1 MKVRGVA
8 LDPQM
13 NPVVLLVDQ
22 AETMAL
28 PIWIGQAEATAIAMQ
43 LQGVKPPRPMTHDL
57 LRSVLKSLSA
67 SVTRIVVTDVKDS
80 TYFAEI
86 HIATNGTPLVI
97 DSRPS
102 DAIALALRS
111 EAPIFVTPQVAE
123 QAITLKKPLDE
134 GVGEP
139 SPGRLRRKAPRWR
152 LPTPRTSRTPKL
164 WPKPSGDRGGG
175 RWRSR
180 PTWPGPMTSRLCWSK
195 FCRPGAGSTCL

>member
-8 LDPQM
+8 LDQQM

-97 DSRPS
+97 DFRPS
-102 DAIALALRS
+102 ETTALARRS
-111 EAPIFVTPQVAE
+111 ITRILVSLQVAE

-134 GVGEP
+134 EMEEFKKFLEKV
-139 SPGRLRRKAPRWR
+139 
-152 LPTPRTSRTPKL
+152 
-164 WPKPSGDRGGG
+164 KPSDFKG
-175 RWRSR
+175 
-180 PTWPGPMTSRLCWSK
+180 TVH
-195 FCRPGAGSTCL
+195 

>member
-1 MKVRGVA
+1 MVHMKVRGVA
-8 LDPQM
+8 LDQQM

-67 SVTRIVVTDVKDS
+67 SVTRIVVRDVKDS

-134 GVGEP
+134 EMEEFKKFLEKV
-139 SPGRLRRKAPRWR
+139 
-152 LPTPRTSRTPKL
+152 
-164 WPKPSGDRGGG
+164 KPSDFKG
-175 RWRSR
+175 
-180 PTWPGPMTSRLCWSK
+180 TVH
-195 FCRPGAGSTCL
+195 